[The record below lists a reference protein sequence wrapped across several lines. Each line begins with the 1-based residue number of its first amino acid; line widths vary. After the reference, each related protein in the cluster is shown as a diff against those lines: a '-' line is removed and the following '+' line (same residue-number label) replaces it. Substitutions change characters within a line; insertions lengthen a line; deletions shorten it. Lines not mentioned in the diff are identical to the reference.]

1 MFACFFIEYSEKSNE
16 IKVPGRSFPYSA
28 LDSGRRMR
36 YNEEKD
42 RA

>member
-1 MFACFFIEYSEKSNE
+1 MFDRFFIEYSEKSNE
-16 IKVPGRSFPYSA
+16 IKIPERSFPNSA
-28 LDSGRRMR
+28 LDSGVRMR